1 MRLANGPS
9 DLQHDQLVNRLFQA
23 LKETA
28 YSVHLQKL
36 AKAKAAGLKLT
47 ANLNRWLADA
57 GHTKAKT
64 GWAMKKAR
72 KA

>member
-47 ANLNRWLADA
+47 GQPESQHGGQVADS
-57 GHTKAKT
+57 GQSQ
-64 GWAMKKAR
+64 GQ
-72 KA
+72 